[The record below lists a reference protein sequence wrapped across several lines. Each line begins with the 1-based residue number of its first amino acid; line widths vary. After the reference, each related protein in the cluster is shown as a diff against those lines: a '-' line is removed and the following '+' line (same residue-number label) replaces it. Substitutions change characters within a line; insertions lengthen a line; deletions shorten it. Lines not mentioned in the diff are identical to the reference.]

1 MSATTSAPGPA
12 EESAAPSSSPSLYTR
27 KASGLVRGMS
37 MRTLFGFSIG
47 ATTATYVFQL
57 VSSAQTTFPGA
68 DIVLPLVVGCLVTL
82 IVLLPY
88 MQLVGA
94 MPRSGGDYVF
104 ASRVFSPI
112 VGVFAG
118 TLALGCLLLLN
129 SFTAGYTTASLLPIS
144 LQTLGLSFAHGTLNQ
159 WAADIP
165 THHSTTFIIELVF
178 VVLCLGAAMLPTK
191 RVLAVIFG
199 AFALNVLG
207 GLLLVFEFLTHSHA
221 DFQHAFNQ
229 YSHSPHA
236 YAAMLAAAKHAGVVT
251 NILGSA
257 GVKAIPL
264 GIFTFT
270 GMTFTVYNGGE
281 IKGASKTFRNGTL
294 LAVLAFTAF
303 VLIEYLTLRAYTSY
317 HFLAAANGLN
327 ATDPTAYAKITSA
340 PAAAGGMLYG
350 ALTANVVFRIIMAV
364 AWMAGSFAALVT
376 VLFACSRMLFAFS
389 FDRLLPTAMSD
400 VNERLA
406 SPVKALLVVFVVTV
420 ALIAFNTFTT
430 GLVTISSNDLLL
442 FVTFWGISAAAA
454 TVLPWRRPELF
465 KASPR
470 VVRGDILGI
479 PVISIIGAITVV
491 AMIVIFFIT
500 ATNKS
505 LSGGF
510 TATSVTEL
518 LIIALLGPVIY
529 LIARWRLRATQ
540 GIDLSLALKELPP
553 E

>member
-1 MSATTSAPGPA
+1 
-12 EESAAPSSSPSLYTR
+12 
-27 KASGLVRGMS
+27 MS

-57 VSSAQTTFPGA
+57 VSSAQITFPGA
-68 DIVLPLVVGCLVTL
+68 DIVLALLVGALVTM

-88 MQLVGA
+88 MQLVGT

-129 SFTAGYTTASLLPIS
+129 SFTADYVTTSLLPIS
-144 LQTLGLSFAHGTLNQ
+144 LQTLGLSFAHGTFNQ

-165 THHSTTFIIELVF
+165 AHHSTTFIVELVF

-191 RVLAVIFG
+191 RVLAIIFG
-199 AFALNVLG
+199 AFVLNVLG
-207 GLLLVFEFLTHSHA
+207 GVVLVFEFLTHSHA

-229 YSHSPHA
+229 YSNSPHA
-236 YAAMLAAAKHAGVVT
+236 YAAMLAAAKHANVVT

-303 VLIEYLTLRAYTSY
+303 VLIEYLTLRSYTSY

-340 PAAAGGMLYG
+340 PAASGGMLYG
-350 ALTANVVFRIIMAV
+350 ALTSNVVFRIILAV
-364 AWMAGSFAALVT
+364 AWVAGSFAALVT

-389 FDRLLPTAMSD
+389 FDRLLPTALSD

-420 ALIAFNTFTT
+420 ALIAFNTFST

-470 VVRGDILGI
+470 VIRGDIFGI

-540 GIDLSLALKELPP
+540 GIDLSLALRELPP